1 MSPASIQNIRNLICH
16 EEFTIGCITLSVSTL
31 YNNIRLLKKL
41 EYDQNYFN
49 QMYLWKINL
58 KIVILF

>member
-1 MSPASIQNIRNLICH
+1 MSWRVHYWLYY
-16 EEFTIGCITLSVSTL
+16 TLRLNAVPFEKKD
-31 YNNIRLLKKL
+31 NNIRLLEKL

-58 KIVILF
+58 KIVTLF